1 MNRPDAAP
9 ARRPAPLLVAAAA
22 LAGALALGASAQA
35 QIPDRFTNLEVLPKE
50 ISKADLV
57 STMKSFTR
65 ALGVRCEHCHA
76 TKPGV
81 DPAAA
86 DLEDL
91 DFASDAREAKQR
103 AREMVRM
110 VRSINDDHLAK
121 LTGGAM
127 IRVQCVTCHRGVV
140 EPETIDD
147 RMARL
152 LDEESAEA
160 AIADYRELRAEYL
173 ESGVYNFDERP
184 LNALA
189 EKLLAAGKADDALAF
204 LTLNVELHPDSA
216 RAHLFR
222 GEAHLARGERDAAR
236 AAFERSLELEPE
248 NPLARKRL
256 AELAADAPAPAPP
269 ESPPASPAPPPP
281 SSGSA
286 TAKE

>member
-1 MNRPDAAP
+1 MNRPDTAP
-9 ARRPAPLLVAAAA
+9 ARRPTLPLVAAAA
-22 LAGALALGASAQA
+22 LAGALALGGGAPA
-35 QIPDRFTNLEVLPKE
+35 QIPDRFTNLRVLPKE
-50 ISKADLV
+50 ISKAELV
-57 STMKSFTR
+57 TTMKSFTR

-86 DLEDL
+86 GLEDL

-121 LTGGAM
+121 LTGGTM
-127 IRVQCVTCHRGVV
+127 IRVQCMTCHRGVV

-152 LDEESAEA
+152 LEEEDAAA
-160 AIADYRELRAEYL
+160 AIADYRELRAEYR

-189 EKLLAAGKADDALAF
+189 ERLLAKGQADDALAF
-204 LTLNVELHPDSA
+204 LTLNVEFHPESA
-216 RAHLFR
+216 RAHLFL

-236 AAFERSLELEPE
+236 AAFEESLELEPE
-248 NPLARKRL
+248 NPLTKKRL
-256 AELAADAPAPAPP
+256 AELAPAPPAPA
-269 ESPPASPAPPPP
+269 PPASPAPPP
-281 SSGSA
+281 SA
-286 TAKE
+286 PPTSKD